1 MQLMTFNSLLMFDIV
16 FIFFL
21 FLVGVTCLVYYLP
34 PRELPPP
41 PLVPSAASDHNDHP
55 TTTHTTAA
63 GGTITCAHHQHRR
76 HHQHLHHGCIERCGH
91 RSPVAGDVAAATVA
105 PAAAGMMVQSCAAAA
120 RRISGEGGTP
130 VLVQNERSTSAGS
143 SPSGNPMESDSFGA
157 SQGRRLE
164 RPLRLECCSVADR
177 QQGGTSVVPAFQT
190 CQYHG
195 ISYGLSPICHQYQH
209 QQQQQQWLASE
220 AKTHQTPN
228 GVVHD
233 DEGTIEEVLLL
244 DCSSLNQVLVM
255 RHDSLSV
262 NTGNSPTSSNNN
274 NNNSNRSDGS
284 SSRIVLQE
292 TPPPPPP
299 AYHEQRLELG
309 CCNSN
314 QPGQQLQFERFVQIE
329 VDSSSIDGGGGVSS
343 KVAAAAA
350 AATPCC
356 YVRAKASDIKECHGP
371 ICDV

>member
-91 RSPVAGDVAAATVA
+91 RSPVAGDVAVA
-105 PAAAGMMVQSCAAAA
+105 PAAGGMMVQSCAAAA

-130 VLVQNERSTSAGS
+130 VLVQNERSTTAGS

-177 QQGGTSVVPAFQT
+177 QQGGTSV
-190 CQYHG
+190 
-195 ISYGLSPICHQYQH
+195 
-209 QQQQQQWLASE
+209 
-220 AKTHQTPN
+220 
-228 GVVHD
+228 
-233 DEGTIEEVLLL
+233 
-244 DCSSLNQVLVM
+244 
-255 RHDSLSV
+255 
-262 NTGNSPTSSNNN
+262 
-274 NNNSNRSDGS
+274 
-284 SSRIVLQE
+284 E
-292 TPPPPPP
+292 TPPP

-350 AATPCC
+350 AAAATPCC